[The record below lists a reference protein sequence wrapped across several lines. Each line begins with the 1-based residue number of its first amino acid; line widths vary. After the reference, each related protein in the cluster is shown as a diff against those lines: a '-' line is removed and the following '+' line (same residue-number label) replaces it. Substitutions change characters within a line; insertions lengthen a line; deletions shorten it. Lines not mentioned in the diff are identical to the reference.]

1 MKRDMRDEE
10 RFEEETV
17 SSLGGAQGELRGR
30 IPPRIPPG
38 INSRILRIPG
48 TEFPGIPK
56 TIEAHFSIVEGG
68 GGTGLLI
75 RGWD

>member
-30 IPPRIPPG
+30 IPPGIPP
-38 INSRILRIPG
+38 RILRDPWKRIPRD
-48 TEFPGIPK
+48 P
-56 TIEAHFSIVEGG
+56 
-68 GGTGLLI
+68 
-75 RGWD
+75 